1 MMMLDE
7 GERIVR
13 GGETGPQKGQWLRL
27 KIPANMQVAH
37 VIFQSNDTKDTQ
49 PGGGR
54 GARSIKLL
62 DRRRMSLSHF
72 LKRCC
77 P

>member
-13 GGETGPQKGQWLRL
+13 GGETGSQKGQWLRL

-37 VIFQSNDTKDTQ
+37 VIFQSNDTKDTP
-49 PGGGR
+49 PGGG
-54 GARSIKLL
+54 GASIKLL